1 MAGDYDAVKVLGVHK
16 QNTVLAVS
24 RLFTITITRHNMTE
38 QYICQEIPLEIA
50 LLMRYRV
57 LWNDKSL
64 GSLGGLESEP
74 PRKKKLRC
82 AGKAGYRAALLIQT
96 DPRPQ

>member
-1 MAGDYDAVKVLGVHK
+1 
-16 QNTVLAVS
+16 
-24 RLFTITITRHNMTE
+24 MTE

-64 GSLGGLESEP
+64 GSLGGLETEP
-74 PRKKKLRC
+74 PRKKKNSAVRVVGRRC
-82 AGKAGYRAALLIQT
+82 
-96 DPRPQ
+96 

>member
-64 GSLGGLESEP
+64 GSLGGLETEP
-74 PRKKKLRC
+74 PRKKKT
-82 AGKAGYRAALLIQT
+82 LLCGLSGGAVNEN
-96 DPRPQ
+96 